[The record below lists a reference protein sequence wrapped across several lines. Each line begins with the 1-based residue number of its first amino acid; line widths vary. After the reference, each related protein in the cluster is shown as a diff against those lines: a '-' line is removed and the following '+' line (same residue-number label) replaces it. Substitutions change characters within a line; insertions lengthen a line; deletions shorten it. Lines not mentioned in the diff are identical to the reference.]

1 MIFSNY
7 STQEDESFQAVFEFL
22 QVFEDIGT
30 EIELTR
36 VGQGGTEDPL
46 EFIHVHIIVLD
57 EEDQIIEIG
66 IQAAIQ
72 FAQGDAVRVS
82 NEDFQISELT
92 DTDDMFL
99 IPFR

>member
-1 MIFSNY
+1 MFK
-7 STQEDESFQAVFEFL
+7 
-22 QVFEDIGT
+22 DIGT

-36 VGQGGTEDPL
+36 VGQGGTDDPF
-46 EFIHVHIIVLD
+46 EFLQVDIIVLY

-66 IQAAIQ
+66 IQSAIQ
-72 FAQGDAVRVS
+72 FAQGDTVRIS

-92 DTDDMFL
+92 DTDDTFL